1 MNTKKENWFFKYLVF
16 ATIVIY
22 IAQFIFTG
30 KLAKLTAAFKPFIIA
45 CIFVY
50 LFGPLVDY
58 LHKKTKLSRVWSV
71 IISYIAFIFIITLF
85 ILMILPS
92 LTESVRQL
100 INNISSYN
108 EKQIINLIQSIPII
122 SNYIDSSKFSLFL
135 SNFEQFIIDYS
146 SNILKYSSNVIS
158 SIGSFLSSVLV
169 LVFALLMSFY
179 ALKDTDNISEKIEDI
194 INAFLSE
201 KIASQVVRIAKLTDT
216 AIKKYLIGKLYT
228 CLILG
233 ILIGLSITIVN
244 ITTPLHIPYAP
255 LIAVVIGLSN
265 LIPYVGAIIGTV
277 PCLLMALLSGFW
289 EAVVL
294 LLIVII
300 VQQID
305 NIIVTPKIIG
315 DSMGLKAFWVI
326 VSITVGGSLFGV
338 IGMIFSVPFV
348 SVLLYLVDEK
358 VKAYRLKI
366 EKKDKLLDE

>member
-169 LVFALLMSFY
+169 LIFALLMSFY

-358 VKAYRLKI
+358 VKAYHLRI